1 MYDKHYLLNTA
12 QSDEITHF
20 GAKAF
25 SQMNSSMVVKIG
37 IVATVTVGGMAA
49 LSHPCERGIYTS
61 MYCRCRRRAYRDT
74 SCKIKG
80 RRVTGET
87 VTMYTTPI
95 ALNCYVQK
103 TNLNLRIPP
112 R

>member
-1 MYDKHYLLNTA
+1 
-12 QSDEITHF
+12 
-20 GAKAF
+20 
-25 SQMNSSMVVKIG
+25 MNSSMVVKIT
-37 IVATVTVGGMAA
+37 IVATVSVGG
-49 LSHPCERGIYTS
+49 IYSS

-87 VTMYTTPI
+87 VTMYTTPT